1 MTSLAQPSSSFRTDA
16 ASRHGSAMRRWF
28 PLIAAGLLVL
38 LSLAGCSDG
47 PRENLPGPE
56 AAPAAAGD
64 VPLPEDANVDY
75 TLGSGDKLRVIVYG
89 EPDLSGEFDISGSGT
104 VALPLIGQVRA
115 QGLTLSQ
122 FETAIE
128 NALEQGYL
136 NEPRVSVEV
145 LNYRPF
151 YIYGE
156 VGEAGQYPYSSGMTV
171 LNAIAVAGGYTYR
184 AANDRVYI
192 TRGKGNEVE
201 YPASQAVKILPG
213 DVIRVPER
221 FF

>member
-1 MTSLAQPSSSFRTDA
+1 M
-16 ASRHGSAMRRWF
+16 
-28 PLIAAGLLVL
+28 
-38 LSLAGCSDG
+38 
-47 PRENLPGPE
+47 
-56 AAPAAAGD
+56 
-64 VPLPEDANVDY
+64 
-75 TLGSGDKLRVIVYG
+75 
-89 EPDLSGEFDISGSGT
+89 
-104 VALPLIGQVRA
+104 
-115 QGLTLSQ
+115 
-122 FETAIE
+122 
-128 NALEQGYL
+128 
-136 NEPRVSVEV
+136 

>member
-1 MTSLAQPSSSFRTDA
+1 MTSLAQSSSSFRRDA
-16 ASRHGSAMRRWF
+16 VSRHGSAIQRWL

-38 LSLAGCSDG
+38 FSLAGCSDG
-47 PRENLPGPE
+47 PRENLPGPQ
-56 AAPAAAGD
+56 AAPVAAGE

-89 EPDLSGEFDISGSGT
+89 EKDLSGEFDISGAGN
-104 VALPLIGQVRA
+104 VALPLVGQVRA
-115 QGLTLSQ
+115 QGLTVGQ
-122 FETAIE
+122 FETAVE
-128 NALEQGYL
+128 NALKQGYL

-184 AANDRVYI
+184 A
-192 TRGKGNEVE
+192 GNEVE